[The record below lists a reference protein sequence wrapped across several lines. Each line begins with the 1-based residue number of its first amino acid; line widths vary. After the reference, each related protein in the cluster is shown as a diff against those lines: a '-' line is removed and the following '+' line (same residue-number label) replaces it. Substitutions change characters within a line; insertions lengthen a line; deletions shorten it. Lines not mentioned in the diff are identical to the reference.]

1 MKKAKKLVIVGVITI
16 GLGVGSYMTFAG
28 ESEPVKTYKIYEVTE
43 KQIENEQKLGGEVIP
58 NGIEAISFDPT
69 KGTNEL
75 AVKKGDEVKK
85 DSFFLNI
92 MTLLLNKV

>member
-43 KQIENEQKLGGEVIP
+43 K
-58 NGIEAISFDPT
+58 
-69 KGTNEL
+69 
-75 AVKKGDEVKK
+75 
-85 DSFFLNI
+85 
-92 MTLLLNKV
+92 

>member
-43 KQIENEQKLGGEVIP
+43 KQIENEQKLGGEVIS